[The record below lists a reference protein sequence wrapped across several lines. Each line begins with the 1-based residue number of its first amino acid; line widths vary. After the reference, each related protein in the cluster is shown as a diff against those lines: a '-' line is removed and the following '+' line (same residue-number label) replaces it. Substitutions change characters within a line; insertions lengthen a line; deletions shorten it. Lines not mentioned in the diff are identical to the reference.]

1 VGRVER
7 VGTGGGGAA
16 RVGLGVGAAMPRRTG
31 TDGVGVDGSSTSTTG
46 GAGAGALRRVCG
58 NCDGS
63 PLFLTSPL
71 AVVIARL
78 LFFFMCK
85 FINSCVLTL
94 SRVVR
99 AFVPLPR
106 DVGVFL

>member
-1 VGRVER
+1 MGA
-7 VGTGGGGAA
+7 GGSGAA
-16 RVGLGVGAAMPRRTG
+16 RRGLGVGAAMPRRTG
-31 TDGVGVDGSSTSTTG
+31 TDGVGVGGSSTSTTG

-58 NCDGS
+58 SCDGS
-63 PLFLTSPL
+63 L
-71 AVVIARL
+71 AVVIVRL

-94 SRVVR
+94 SRVVL
-99 AFVPLPR
+99 AFVPLLR